1 MELRFS
7 PTAAR
12 ALARM
17 PRREAGAILRKLKA
31 VAAEPFGS
39 HPWAKRLKG
48 ENDYRARQGDWRAV
62 YKVDAKLGIVI
73 IERVEHRREVYR

>member
-7 PTAAR
+7 PAAAR

-17 PRREAGAILRKLKA
+17 PKKESSAILRKPKA

-48 ENDYRARQGDWRAV
+48 EDGYRARQGDWRAV
-62 YKVDAKLGIVI
+62 YKIDPERDAVI
-73 IERVEHRREVYR
+73 IERVEHRREVCR